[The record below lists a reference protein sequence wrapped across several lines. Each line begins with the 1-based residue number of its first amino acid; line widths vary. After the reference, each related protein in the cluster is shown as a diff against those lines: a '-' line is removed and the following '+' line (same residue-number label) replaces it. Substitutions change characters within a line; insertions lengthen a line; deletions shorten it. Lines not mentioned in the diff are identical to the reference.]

1 MAEGQHEAQKKRAA
15 IAALALVRSG
25 MTLGLG
31 SGSTFAYVLDALASR
46 ISRGE
51 LKEIRGVPSSEAT
64 AARAQELGIPV
75 IPLTGDLHLDLTID
89 GADEIDGDHNIIK
102 GGGGA
107 LLREKLIAEASARLV
122 IVADISK
129 RVNCLGHFPLPV
141 EVLPFGW
148 QRQKDFLVELGAEVS
163 LRNDKKGSPYVT
175 DNGNY
180 ILDCQFGCIEDP
192 ASLATTIKSRT
203 GIIEHGL
210 FIHLTTDVF
219 VASDTGVE
227 SWHRNG

>member
-1 MAEGQHEAQKKRAA
+1 MTEGQFEAQKKRAA
-15 IAALALVRSG
+15 IAALALVKSG

-31 SGSTFAYVLDALASR
+31 SGSTFAYVLDALANRLS
-46 ISRGE
+46 SGE

-64 AARAQELGIPV
+64 AARAQELGFPV
-75 IPLTGDLHLDLTID
+75 IPLTGDLFLDLTID
-89 GADEIDGDHNIIK
+89 GADEIDGNHHLIK

-122 IVADISK
+122 IVADSSK
-129 RVNCLGHFPLPV
+129 KVACLGNYPLPV

-148 QRQKDFLVELGAEVS
+148 QRQRDFLADLGAEVT
-163 LRNDKKGSPYVT
+163 LRKGNQSQPYFT

-210 FIHLTTDVF
+210 FINLTTDFF
-219 VASDTGVE
+219 VAGDTGVE
-227 SWHRNG
+227 SWHRND

>member
-15 IAALALVRSG
+15 LAALALVESG

-46 ISRGE
+46 ISGGD
-51 LKEIRGVPSSEAT
+51 LKKIRGVPSSEAT

-89 GADEIDGDHNIIK
+89 GADEIDGNHNLIK

-129 RVNCLGHFPLPV
+129 RVNCLGNYPLPV

-148 QRQKDFLVELGAEVS
+148 QRQRDFLMDFGAEVT
-163 LRNDKKGSPYVT
+163 LRKGNHSQPYFT

-210 FIHLTTDVF
+210 FIDLTTDVF

-227 SWHRNG
+227 SWHQND

>member
-1 MAEGQHEAQKKRAA
+1 MAEGQYEAQKKRAA
-15 IAALALVRSG
+15 IAALALVKSG

-31 SGSTFAYVLDALASR
+31 SGSTFAYVLDALANRLS
-46 ISRGE
+46 SGE
-51 LKEIRGVPSSEAT
+51 LKEIRGIPSSEAT

-75 IPLTGDLHLDLTID
+75 IPLTGDIYLDLTID
-89 GADEIDGDHNIIK
+89 GADEIDGNHHLIK

-122 IVADISK
+122 IVTDSSK
-129 RVNCLGHFPLPV
+129 KVACLGNYPLPV

-148 QRQKDFLVELGAEVS
+148 QRQKDFLADLGAEVM
-163 LRNDKKGSPYVT
+163 LRKGNQSQPYFT

-192 ASLATTIKSRT
+192 ASLATTLKSRT

-210 FIHLTTDVF
+210 FINLTTDFF

-227 SWHRNG
+227 SWHRND

>member
-1 MAEGQHEAQKKRAA
+1 MTEGQYEAQKKRAA
-15 IAALALVRSG
+15 IAASALVKSG

-31 SGSTFAYVLDALASR
+31 SGSTFAYVLDALANRLS
-46 ISRGE
+46 SGE

-75 IPLTGDLHLDLTID
+75 IPLTGDLYLDLTID
-89 GADEIDGDHNIIK
+89 GADEIDGNHHLIK

-122 IVADISK
+122 IVTDSSK
-129 RVNCLGHFPLPV
+129 KVACLGNYPLPV

-148 QRQKDFLVELGAEVS
+148 QRQKDFLADLGAEVT
-163 LRNDKKGSPYVT
+163 LRKGNQGQPYFT

-210 FIHLTTDVF
+210 FINLTTDF
-219 VASDTGVE
+219 FMASDTGVE
-227 SWHRNG
+227 SWHRNE

>member
-1 MAEGQHEAQKKRAA
+1 MTEGQFEAQKKRAA
-15 IAALALVRSG
+15 IAALALVKSG

-31 SGSTFAYVLDALASR
+31 SGSTFAYVLDALANRLS
-46 ISRGE
+46 SGE

-64 AARAQELGIPV
+64 AARAQELGFPV
-75 IPLTGDLHLDLTID
+75 IPLTGDLFLDLTID
-89 GADEIDGDHNIIK
+89 GADEIDGNHHLIK

-122 IVADISK
+122 IVADSSK
-129 RVNCLGHFPLPV
+129 KVACLGNYPLPV

-148 QRQKDFLVELGAEVS
+148 QRQRDFLADLGAEVT
-163 LRNDKKGSPYVT
+163 LRKGNQSQPYFT

-192 ASLATTIKSRT
+192 AS
-203 GIIEHGL
+203 
-210 FIHLTTDVF
+210 
-219 VASDTGVE
+219 
-227 SWHRNG
+227 